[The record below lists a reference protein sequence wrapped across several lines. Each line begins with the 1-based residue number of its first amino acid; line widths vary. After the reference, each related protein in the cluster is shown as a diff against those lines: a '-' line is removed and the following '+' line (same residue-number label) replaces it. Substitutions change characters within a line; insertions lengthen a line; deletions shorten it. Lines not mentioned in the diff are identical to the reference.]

1 MTRRESILG
10 RSLEDR
16 ATCLPDHIQLYH
28 RELPT
33 PCNAMHARARRG
45 CGVCEGVVYTVVV
58 LLCSIETVRRC
69 ARRRVC
75 LGCHADLTRTTASTS
90 QLHMMRPFLT
100 ITTST
105 HATAHAERTHQEW
118 HQCFAIH
125 AQRAES
131 CDPVTCVERHHH
143 KRIEAP
149 TQAKCMPRLAL

>member
-16 ATCLPDHIQLYH
+16 ATCLPDQYNYTIENSPRH
-28 RELPT
+28 
-33 PCNAMHARARRG
+33 AMQCMPGRG
-45 CGVCEGVVYTVVV
+45 EGVVYTVVV